1 MQGTFFTSG
10 ITLLHMELNA
20 SNVKLLLVSELAQ
33 LKQTSVSVLP
43 VTPPGETWAGLI
55 HHSMPRPALPFNET
69 TVSGKI
75 TGFL

>member
-1 MQGTFFTSG
+1 MKGTFFTSD
-10 ITLLHMELNA
+10 ITLLHMELYA
-20 SNVKLLLVSELAQ
+20 FKVKLLLVSELAQ

-43 VTPPGETWAGLI
+43 VTPPIETWASLI
-55 HHSMPRPALPFNET
+55 HHGLPRPALPFNET